1 MSRTKK
7 TRTAGNSEAGYT
19 GNRKETSSQAQDA
32 RDTKRKN
39 KLKGNK
45 AGARNAVES
54 KLSQKQN
61 AKKMANDKRI
71 GSTKAIALLP
81 KDKLLEQQKAQ
92 AAMKVKHLKPMA
104 KIIKT
109 SAAPIVK
116 KEVKI
121 TPEQEITSIEDDPH
135 LNELL
140 EQLDN
145 DETLSTEDNNWV
157 EAQMDRHQALMKQLG
172 WLDEDGEED
181 LVQQFEDS
189 ASSLDQYK

>member
-1 MSRTKK
+1 MSRIKK
-7 TRTAGNSEAGYT
+7 NRTAGNSEAGYT
-19 GNRKETSSQAQDA
+19 GNRKEASSQAQDA

-61 AKKMANDKRI
+61 AKKSENNKRI
-71 GSTKAIALLP
+71 GSTKAIPLLP
-81 KDKLLEQQKAQ
+81 KDKLVAEQKAQ

-104 KIIKT
+104 KVIKST
-109 SAAPIVK
+109 VQPVVK
-116 KEVKI
+116 KEIKI
-121 TPEQEITSIEDDPH
+121 TPEQEIAKIEDDPR
-135 LNELL
+135 LNDLL

-145 DETLSTEDNNWV
+145 NESISEEDNNWV

-172 WLDEDGEED
+172 WLDDDGEED
-181 LVQQFEDS
+181 LVQQFEDAA
-189 ASSLDQYK
+189 ASLEQYK